1 MRPKTESRNF
11 ETMYFAAVTASM
23 EMAKEGV
30 FKFCRISYFTREF
43 QYNLWGLTDAD
54 LSGRWDW
61 ASFVKKLWSTVFAHC
76 GGTNATASTSQILG
90 NRSF

>member
-1 MRPKTESRNF
+1 
-11 ETMYFAAVTASM
+11 MYFAAVTASM

-30 FKFCRISYFTREF
+30 FKFCGISYFTREF

-61 ASFVKKLWSTVFAHC
+61 ASLRKEVMEHGVHAHY